1 MTITK
6 AVIPVA
12 GMGTRFLPATLS
24 VSKVMIPIVDR
35 PSIHYA
41 IEELHQAGITEIIFI
56 ISPDQKSIKDYFQ
69 PRPDIEALL
78 KNRGELEL
86 LKTIQGIQNLV
97 DINFVTQESPLG
109 LGHAILQSKPLIK
122 EDICS
127 ITP

>member
-35 PSIHYA
+35 PSIHYG

-56 ISPDQKSIKDYFQ
+56 ISPDQKSIKDYVAGKF
-69 PRPDIEALL
+69 PYLSLA
-78 KNRGELEL
+78 G
-86 LKTIQGIQNLV
+86 
-97 DINFVTQESPLG
+97 SG
-109 LGHAILQSKPLIK
+109 LGRQRQQTVHREGRKQL
-122 EDICS
+122 
-127 ITP
+127 